1 MSSLVISLIAVVLAY
16 LLGSIPFAVVSS
28 RIFGLADP
36 RSYGSKN
43 PGATNVLRSGNKA
56 AAALTLFGDLAKGWL
71 AVFVAHVYCPAN
83 GLNSEFIALV
93 AMSVFFGHLYPVF
106 LNFRGGKGVATA
118 AGVLLALDPRLGVA
132 TLGVWLC
139 VAFVLRY
146 SSLAALVA
154 AIAAP
159 LVAFLLWG
167 GDALVVAV
175 GVMSMALIGKHWQNL
190 QRLMAGTETKI
201 GSGKKG

>member
-139 VAFVLRY
+139 VALVLRY